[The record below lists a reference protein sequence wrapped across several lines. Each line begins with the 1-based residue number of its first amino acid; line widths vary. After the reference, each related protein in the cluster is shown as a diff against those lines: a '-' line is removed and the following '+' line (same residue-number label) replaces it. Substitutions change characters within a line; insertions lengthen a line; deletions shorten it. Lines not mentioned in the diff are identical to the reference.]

1 MAWFKKND
9 GQSSADIPMPVTI
22 NRVGALFDRKEWT
35 YELKD
40 ERILTGFD
48 GFFTGLRIVD
58 DTFLS
63 ISVAASHSSLT
74 ADRGEELQQWA
85 ESRNRDGSIGTV
97 QVMWDSDDDS
107 FMVLSDHSLLINKG
121 ATDNQIEVWVE
132 ACIDAQLT
140 HMMSL
145 RETFDLPSPSE
156 S

>member
-35 YELKD
+35 YEL
-40 ERILTGFD
+40 D

-63 ISVAASHSSLT
+63 ISVAASHDSLT

-107 FMVLSDHSLLINKG
+107 FMVLSDHSLLINKV

-145 RETFDLPSPSE
+145 RETFELPSPSE